1 MKRMVNQ
8 QRAKINNPCAFY
20 RVRLEEL
27 EGELEELRDTR
38 QEMSLK
44 FDKYLGDVEKVIE
57 RQEKDA
63 PYIKSRL
70 NLVEKKKNFVKALQ
84 EIDPKWRQKV
94 NLQKELELQNLRKLS
109 DKLRSNNFKKVEDVM
124 IQKQLENEIDHTKNE
139 IMNNIQKAY
148 N

>member
-44 FDKYLGDVEKVIE
+44 FDKYLGDVKKVIE